1 MFEEFTKKLT
11 KAMKGMENFSDGDY
25 HLSAYKKIDEAIG
38 VLLDGIKAKYINQGS
53 SRATYRLNKDYV
65 IKVAMN
71 NIGVAQNKTETY
83 YFNNIKNPL
92 FNKNI
97 SCSKKGYWII
107 AEYAGPVTSEKIE
120 KLFGCTKGQL
130 DSMITYALTKRARS
144 KTILELYKTKFHNH
158 KFFKALRKLPK
169 LGLIA
174 DDFSSF
180 YSENYGISKK
190 GLVLLDGGLTNE
202 TAQLYY

>member
-1 MFEEFTKKLT
+1 MKNKKAPNFEHITKKLT
-11 KAMKGMENFSDGDY
+11 KIMNGIEFDNDCGSIFDDVQRYM
-25 HLSAYKKIDEAIG
+25 DE
-38 VLLDGIKAKYINQGS
+38 VGIKPLAQGS
-53 SRATYRLNKDYV
+53 SRMTYRLNKDYV
-65 IKVAMN
+65 LKVAIN
-71 NIGVAQNKTETY
+71 YIGVAQNKTEAH
-83 YFNNIKNPL
+83 YFNNVKNPL

-107 AEYAGPVTSEKIE
+107 AEYAGPVTSKKIE
-120 KLFGCTKGQL
+120 ELFGCTKGQL
-130 DSMITYALTKRARS
+130 DSMITYALTKHARN

-158 KFFKALRKLPK
+158 KFFKALRQLPK

-174 DDFSSF
+174 DDYSSF